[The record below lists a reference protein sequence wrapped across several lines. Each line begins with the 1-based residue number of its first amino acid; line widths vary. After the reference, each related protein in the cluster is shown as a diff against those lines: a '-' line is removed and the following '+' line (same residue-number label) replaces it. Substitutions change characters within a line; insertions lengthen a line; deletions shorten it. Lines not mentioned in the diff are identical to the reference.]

1 VTDRLKRRSNFD
13 AQQRRITDRPR
24 SKIKV
29 AEIATSMRVSEGA
42 NDMNKR
48 TGWNHTKNTTAR
60 GYGAEHQRMR
70 AYLKATVIT
79 CEHCA
84 SASPPRTR
92 LGCVA
97 DHIVSLAKGGSSERS
112 NYAWLCGECADIK
125 DAQDRGKPLR
135 HRPQVGL
142 DGWPKGGGGMSIL
155 SLPDRCGLE
164 HSCKVPRLVP
174 RVKGQ

>member
-1 VTDRLKRRSNFD
+1 
-13 AQQRRITDRPR
+13 
-24 SKIKV
+24 
-29 AEIATSMRVSEGA
+29 
-42 NDMNKR
+42 MNKR
-48 TGWNHTKNTTAR
+48 TSWNHTKGTTAR

-70 AYLKATVIT
+70 AYLKATVVT

-97 DHIVSLAKGGSSERS
+97 DHIVALAKGGSGERS

-135 HRPQVGL
+135 HRPQIAL
-142 DGWPKGGGGMSIL
+142 DGWPKGGGGMCISI
-155 SLPDRCGLE
+155 PFE
-164 HSCKVPRLVP
+164 PP
-174 RVKGQ
+174 